1 MKKSA
6 VAVAVIV
13 VLGAAWTGAS
23 WYTGKLI
30 EQRMTTEVE
39 NVNSQL
45 NNYFPKAGLKLSYED
60 YNRHLFSTDVRYIL
74 QNDPS
79 FKGEPSL
86 KAGEQ
91 IVLKETITHGPSS
104 TAQELQL
111 CAEHGVCTYRIRKH
125 TCGKGSV

>member
-39 NVNSQL
+39 NVNSQI

-60 YNRHLFSTDVRYIL
+60 YNRHLF
-74 QNDPS
+74 
-79 FKGEPSL
+79 
-86 KAGEQ
+86 
-91 IVLKETITHGPSS
+91 
-104 TAQELQL
+104 
-111 CAEHGVCTYRIRKH
+111 
-125 TCGKGSV
+125 

>member
-39 NVNSQL
+39 NVNSQI

-60 YNRHLFSTDVRYIL
+60 Y
-74 QNDPS
+74 
-79 FKGEPSL
+79 
-86 KAGEQ
+86 
-91 IVLKETITHGPSS
+91 
-104 TAQELQL
+104 
-111 CAEHGVCTYRIRKH
+111 
-125 TCGKGSV
+125 